1 MDTDGH
7 LFLDTLEQM
16 KELLSSPDIASRA
29 EDPFL
34 TKTITEFYELID
46 AYADDQS
53 SEATQPETLK
63 NTLAQLASK
72 IVTIEEHVNLNLNKL
87 AFLSNVTPKK

>member
-63 NTLAQLASK
+63 NT
-72 IVTIEEHVNLNLNKL
+72 
-87 AFLSNVTPKK
+87 